1 MFTLL
6 QAESQVT
13 TEPVHQQVA
22 RNLATVREQIRAAC
36 QDAGRQPDEVT
47 LVAVTKYVGL
57 AAIRALL
64 AAGQRDLGESR
75 VQQLMP
81 RVETLASEDLPQPN
95 WHLIGHLQRN
105 KVKYLL
111 PDVRIIHSV
120 DSLRLAEQI
129 SQSAQKQ
136 VEQKHA
142 CEVEV
147 FVEVNTSG
155 ETAKHGV
162 APEELDSLLETVT
175 KLPHLKPVG
184 LMTMASLVEDQQA
197 ARPYFARLRELLDS
211 ARQRGSI
218 PADCRYLS
226 MGMSGDFEAAIAEG
240 ATHVRIGSALFA
252 GLSDVQKAED

>member
-1 MFTLL
+1 MSLPNTESDQPTAALNTRV
-6 QAESQVT
+6 AENLST
-13 TEPVHQQVA
+13 VHG
-22 RNLATVREQIRAAC
+22 QIRAAC
-36 QDAGRQPDEVT
+36 QTAGRPPEDVR

-57 AAIRALL
+57 AAVRALL
-64 AAGQRDLGESR
+64 LAGQRDLGESR

-81 RVETLASEDLPQPN
+81 RVEALATEQLPPPT

-129 SQSAQKQ
+129 SQSARKLSAPNAIGR
-136 VEQKHA
+136 VEI
-142 CEVEV
+142 

-155 ETAKHGV
+155 EAAKHGV
-162 APEELDSLLETVT
+162 DPAELDQLLAAVG
-175 KLPHLKPVG
+175 KLRLLKLVG
-184 LMTMASLVEDQQA
+184 LMTMAPRVDDPQT
-197 ARPYFARLRELLDS
+197 ARGYFARLRELLER
-211 ARQRGSI
+211 ARQGGVVS
-218 PADCRYLS
+218 ADCRYLS

-252 GLSDVQKAED
+252 GLTEAQKAQD